1 MDHQDDACSNAE
13 YLLEVLDR
21 ITDAIFLAAE
31 DCPRWVAAG
40 GPSRAGGWQET
51 VAGDGDGKVCTR
63 GAARWCGDD
72 CGRLS

>member
-31 DCPRWVAAG
+31 DCPRWV
-40 GPSRAGGWQET
+40 T
-51 VAGDGDGKVCTR
+51 Y
-63 GAARWCGDD
+63 
-72 CGRLS
+72 